1 MAVRVSVRGI
11 RNAVARIKA
20 IPLQMNRARN
30 AALEEWASDLE
41 KTAKDLAPVGHG
53 KLRDSIESRV
63 NKASGKAWIHLKPG
77 KTREYGYYVEKGT
90 SKMAD
95 QPFMGP
101 AAQIHRR
108 TGERAI
114 RAATPRFLG
123 RG

>member
-1 MAVRVSVRGI
+1 MRIRGM
-11 RNAVARIKA
+11 RNALDRLRR

-30 AALEEWASDLE
+30 VALDDWAEALE
-41 KTAKDLAPVGHG
+41 KTAKDLAPVRLGN
-53 KLRDSIESRV
+53 LRDSIEAKV
-63 NKASGKAWIHLKPG
+63 NKNAGTAFVRVRG
-77 KTREYGYYVEKGT
+77 QATQYAYYVEKGT

-108 TGERAI
+108 TGERAV
-114 RAATPRFLG
+114 REATPRFL